1 MDSTWQ
7 GTVLLADLR
16 RDASRLYA
24 SAGPTK
30 ALQAI
35 QNCVAVLER
44 AAWDGG
50 ATFVRA
56 TGDEVMALF
65 PAPTAAADA
74 ASAMQMAAD
83 ALPPIGNA
91 SSACASPSSPG
102 QSWCATATSS
112 ATP

>member
-44 AAWDGG
+44 AAWDEIG
-50 ATFVRA
+50 RA
-56 TGDEVMALF
+56 HV
-65 PAPTAAADA
+65 
-74 ASAMQMAAD
+74 
-83 ALPPIGNA
+83 
-91 SSACASPSSPG
+91 
-102 QSWCATATSS
+102 
-112 ATP
+112 